1 MREFIEDCTGSAVSF
16 VIKLLVLGLIV
27 ASLAGTFAYQI
38 SLAQANTS
46 VAGNATLPGVPG
58 GPALLGIIVL
68 LFFIVPVALFAKAIR

>member
-1 MREFIEDCTGSAVSF
+1 MRKFLKDTYGSAVSF

-38 SLAQANTS
+38 SLAQANAS
-46 VAGNATLPGVPG
+46 VAAIAG
-58 GPALLGIIVL
+58 GSALLGIIVL